1 MEENCEIPPGH
12 EWVPAVS
19 DGSLP
24 PPLPK
29 PCKAGWWAWP
39 LILFSLVPFD
49 LVLAPFFAE
58 GETEGVPGTAAI
70 VADETAD
77 LALLKVQAQVV
88 IASAKL
94 DPTAAE
100 AALDDLA
107 NLIQGDRGVAAV
119 ALLEGFIQPHSPR
132 AAEWLKEFSKEAPE
146 ELAEL
151 TGTAVRDGVGE
162 GARETL
168 RSHLGWFAELA
179 RGPGL
184 SAPPR
189 EDSIRTRSFVVLG
202 VMGILVVLVA
212 CSFIAGVVLLILHLR
227 RIQSGEAVN
236 AFVPSRSLNGVLL
249 ECFALYLGIMTVSAL
264 LAPFF
269 GSAVGVAGYGLAV
282 VIPLLWPRWRGISW
296 REFRIAVGLHR
307 GRGFW
312 REIGAGCVGYLGVLA
327 IASIGI
333 VLTLMLSLATSHF
346 GGGLGGVE
354 ESTNRTPSGPE
365 VHPVVGWIYE
375 GDLWVRLACFGLA
388 AGFAPLFEEL
398 FFRGAL
404 QRYFRGRLQFL
415 ASALLTGLIFA
426 ALHPQGVFAIPALAG
441 IGVGFSL
448 LREWRDSLIAPMT
461 AHAINNGCLVGM
473 LWWML

>member
-1 MEENCEIPPGH
+1 MEENHEIPPHAEAAPGPSAP
-12 EWVPAVS
+12 V
-19 DGSLP
+19 LP
-24 PPLPK
+24 PALPQ
-29 PCKAGWWAWP
+29 PRKAGWWAWP

-58 GETEGVPGTAAI
+58 EETKEDSEASAM

-94 DPTAAE
+94 DPAAAE
-100 AALDDLA
+100 EALDDLA
-107 NLIQGDRGVAAV
+107 SLIKGDQGVAAV
-119 ALLEGFIQPHSPR
+119 ALLECFIQPHSPR
-132 AAEWLKEFSKEAPE
+132 AAELVKEFSKEVPE
-146 ELAEL
+146 ELADL
-151 TGTAVRDGVGE
+151 TDTAVHDGLE
-162 GARETL
+162 EKARETL

-202 VMGILVVLVA
+202 VMGTLVVLVG
-212 CSFIAGVVLLILHLR
+212 CSLIAGVVLLILHLR
-227 RIQSGEAVN
+227 RIRSGESVN
-236 AFVPSRSLNGVLL
+236 AFVPSRSLSGVLL

-264 LAPFF
+264 AAAFF
-269 GSAVGVAGYGLAV
+269 GSAIGVAGYGLAV

-296 REFRIAVGLHR
+296 REFRLAVGLHR

-333 VLTLMLSLATSHF
+333 SLTLMLSLATDLF
-346 GGGLGGVE
+346 NGRLGGSE
-354 ESTNRTPSGPE
+354 GTTASAPAGPE

-375 GDLWVRLACFGLA
+375 GDLWVRLACFALA
-388 AGFAPLFEEL
+388 AGFAPVFEEL

-404 QRYFRGRLQFL
+404 QRYFRGRLRFL

-426 ALHPQGVFAIPALAG
+426 ALHPQGFFAIPALAG

>member
-1 MEENCEIPPGH
+1 MEENHDIPSH
-12 EWVPAVS
+12 EEAVS
-19 DGSLP
+19 STSEGTLP

-29 PCKAGWWAWP
+29 PRKAAWWAWP

-58 GETEGVPGTAAI
+58 EGTEENGDTSAI

-94 DPTAAE
+94 DPAAAE
-100 AALDDLA
+100 KALDDLA
-107 NLIQGDRGVAAV
+107 NLIKGDRGVASV
-119 ALLEGFIQPHSPR
+119 ALLECFIQPDSPR
-132 AAEWLKEFSKEAPE
+132 AAELVKDFSKEVPE
-146 ELAEL
+146 DLEQL

-162 GARETL
+162 EGRETL
-168 RSHLGWFAELA
+168 RKHLGWFAELA

-184 SAPPR
+184 SAPPQ
-189 EDSIRTRSFVVLG
+189 ENSIRTRSFVVLG
-202 VMGILVVLVA
+202 VMGTLVILVG
-212 CSFIAGVVLLILHLR
+212 CSFMAGVVLLILHLR
-227 RIQSGEAVN
+227 RIQSGEAAN
-236 AFVPSRSLNGVLL
+236 AFVPSRSLSGVLL

-264 LAPFF
+264 AAAFF
-269 GSAVGVAGYGLAV
+269 GSAIGVAGYGLAV
-282 VIPLLWPRWRGISW
+282 VIPLLWPRLRGISW
-296 REFRIAVGLHR
+296 REFRLAVGLHR

-312 REIGAGCVGYLGVLA
+312 REVGAGCVGYLGVLA

-333 VLTLMLSLATSHF
+333 ALTLLLSLVVDLFH
-346 GGGLGGVE
+346 GGLGGAE
-354 ESTNRTPSGPE
+354 GTTHQAPSGPE

-375 GDLWVRLACFGLA
+375 GDLWVRLACFALA
-388 AGFAPLFEEL
+388 AGFAPVFEEL

-404 QRYFRGRLQFL
+404 HRYFRGRFRFL
-415 ASALLTGLIFA
+415 SSALLTGVIFA
-426 ALHPQGVFAIPALAG
+426 ALHPQGFFAIPALAG
-441 IGVGFSL
+441 IGMGFSL